1 MAGRPAVPRAPHWPG
16 CPPFGAV
23 NGVVLSVGS
32 LSAESCRQRCPAF
45 LAFGLPCFRAPV
57 PGDTARPGAGPPRR
71 GRSVLGQGQGAGR
84 GARRVGPHPCRPG
97 YGNRGGGVRRG
108 SAAAPG
114 GGGAARG
121 GGRCPKVRRPFRAK
135 DDRAT
140 GEGDPMVRLS
150 LKRLSDAAGAAYAVR
165 DGDDFGGVRGG
176 CARAARVPPQGPGR
190 APCRGGA
197 AAVPSRLVPGA
208 GLEPARPSR
217 PTRFKLVVSAFH
229 HPGTGLRDRF
239 VHRRAHPAL
248 PRTRDEPIQ
257 GHPPNSG
264 STDRCCLILLATDG
278 ASASHAPLRS
288 ALTRG
293 LCAPEMTETRR
304 STVRSP
310 ALQSDGICHWP
321 EPRAW

>member
-1 MAGRPAVPRAPHWPG
+1 M
-16 CPPFGAV
+16 
-23 NGVVLSVGS
+23 
-32 LSAESCRQRCPAF
+32 
-45 LAFGLPCFRAPV
+45 
-57 PGDTARPGAGPPRR
+57 
-71 GRSVLGQGQGAGR
+71 
-84 GARRVGPHPCRPG
+84 
-97 YGNRGGGVRRG
+97 RRG

-140 GEGDPMVRLS
+140 GEGDLMVRLS

-165 DGDDFGGVRGG
+165 DGDDFGGARGE